1 MKLIILILA
10 NDTDYYLQMQN
21 LWKIY
26 MNKHNNIKSY
36 FIKYNN
42 KIQTDVVLENDT
54 IFIKGVET
62 YIPGCLDK
70 TIKSIEY
77 IIKTNIEFDFIFRTN
92 LSSVVNLNKFFN
104 LLNYDLDCA
113 GVVGYINNDRFISGA
128 GMLISKKTCCN
139 LIDNKS
145 ILDYYNIMDDVSI
158 GNFLTINKINIT
170 PFTRFES
177 YNYEDNI
184 ELITTDLISE
194 HYHFRCKSDKTPINT
209 LRLMEKIIELIYKVN

>member
-1 MKLIILILA
+1 
-10 NDTDYYLQMQN
+10 
-21 LWKIY
+21 

-104 LLNYDLDCA
+104 HYFATRRNIHHSFRSCFKLEADPHNTRSPSDPAMRGESVRSLFA
-113 GVVGYINNDRFISGA
+113 WEG
-128 GMLISKKTCCN
+128 
-139 LIDNKS
+139 S
-145 ILDYYNIMDDVSI
+145 ILRLFPRAVSAQI
-158 GNFLTINKINIT
+158 AL
-170 PFTRFES
+170 
-177 YNYEDNI
+177 
-184 ELITTDLISE
+184 
-194 HYHFRCKSDKTPINT
+194 
-209 LRLMEKIIELIYKVN
+209 